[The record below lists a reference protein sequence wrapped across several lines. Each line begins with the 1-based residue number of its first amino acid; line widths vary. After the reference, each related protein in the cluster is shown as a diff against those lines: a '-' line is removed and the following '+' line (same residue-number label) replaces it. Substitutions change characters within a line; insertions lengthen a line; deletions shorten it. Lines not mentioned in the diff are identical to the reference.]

1 MRKIVK
7 TMKFM
12 RSLLLVLTLILQFP
26 LTAIASER
34 YGWMDTQMDALK
46 GFFGCVEVPVFAG
59 LHQAKH
65 TLNLDNSG
73 NWVSTGIK
81 VDKGK
86 LLQIETLANG
96 VLPRPAKYRVLYR
109 IDPRFAVPQIF
120 IQKFDFSA
128 KKYLSDFHRF
138 KGGQLLRY
146 QDIAEMTFKQRII
159 DYNDYF
165 NFNGRDKIPVKKGDV
180 INITM
185 DTTGKFF
192 GSDSEMQS
200 ELFGIG
206 TELLSIYTSTSSFPD
221 NYIFYSNLSQFCDS
235 LADKGI
241 NIFTSLFQKFFC
253 TRYLNLSVGW
263 SSFIGKMDE
272 NIMTPTNWQQIPI
285 CPDKPNGNDNN
296 PLCKYNLGRGMI
308 FTVGGTEIKNETQK
322 FINSPFTGKNFF
334 YHKSDITGALEFKSP
349 WNIEGM
355 YSTDTQIMSKWAS
368 LQSVDDYYTF
378 YAYINSIKPSLDM
391 NFIYMG
397 RYLMEVEIGNSSK
410 VITPDDLKDLQIEYY
425 ISEKAIPNSKTAG
438 TPIGKSF
445 RGNAYEDGF
454 LWLRVINTN
463 PDIIGN
469 IQLKTANY
477 TGTNWFSS
485 VVYDNIIKP
494 LREKFNGL
502 SEVIYRKLISNAAL
516 QNIARLMLVLY
527 IIIYG
532 LMFLAGATQITVTDI
547 VTRVLKIGVVL
558 ALFSETS
565 WTFFSKNLFN
575 VFIEGTEYLM
585 TTVIGVTS
593 SAGNVF
599 GFIDPVIEKYIN
611 GNMWALL
618 FIQLLQI
625 HNGLTFFAIM
635 TIYGILIFFRAVLQ
649 VIVGYCLAFLG
660 LAVMI
665 SLAPFFIIL
674 ILFERTKSMFDN
686 WISTMFSQMIQPT
699 ILLIFLLLIDQI
711 MGEVVTRTV
720 VRACWDIL
728 IPIKIGLDLNHMS
741 IPISFSFTLPF
752 LPGIP
757 FYVPEVRGIGA
768 MTDFF
773 FAPGTFS
780 MLATSTF
787 LFFALCK
794 LADGLVDYVTLVVQY
809 LTNVL
814 AARQD
819 GKLQRGMNP
828 IKDIT
833 SDMEQLAS
841 PITGAAKGVGNFA
854 KEKLIDQKVSRR
866 AAKSDVGNIDYDSEK
881 KSGFNNIPDSNDSP
895 SGNKPDPDFKQPKAE
910 KKEDTE
916 SKSNTSGFGAK
927 KSTIGGKNNFSKLK
941 PEDSKSL
948 TPEDVSNKADTKEKK
963 SSTEEKL
970 TTTPDEKNTT
980 ENINITKSDTAE
992 ESGITEKEKTNKVS
1006 INSSTEDKSINISEK
1021 QNSPR
1026 HEFNKNDSADSKVD
1040 ANLTEEDKE
1049 ISKKEEN
1056 KKISRTDS
1064 QERLKSDSN
1073 YDVLDSQ
1080 NNNQDE
1086 HHEVSPD
1093 KPVVK
1098 EKPQSI
1104 DSNKKLEINSD
1115 SKSSDIQEKIKPSKE
1130 EKNNHQN
1137 EVEKD
1142 DKPTTERKLSK
1153 KLTGKD
1159 D

>member
-1 MRKIVK
+1 M
-7 TMKFM
+7 
-12 RSLLLVLTLILQFP
+12 
-26 LTAIASER
+26 
-34 YGWMDTQMDALK
+34 
-46 GFFGCVEVPVFAG
+46 
-59 LHQAKH
+59 
-65 TLNLDNSG
+65 
-73 NWVSTGIK
+73 
-81 VDKGK
+81 
-86 LLQIETLANG
+86 
-96 VLPRPAKYRVLYR
+96 
-109 IDPRFAVPQIF
+109 
-120 IQKFDFSA
+120 
-128 KKYLSDFHRF
+128 
-138 KGGQLLRY
+138 
-146 QDIAEMTFKQRII
+146 
-159 DYNDYF
+159 
-165 NFNGRDKIPVKKGDV
+165 
-180 INITM
+180 
-185 DTTGKFF
+185 
-192 GSDSEMQS
+192 
-200 ELFGIG
+200 
-206 TELLSIYTSTSSFPD
+206 
-221 NYIFYSNLSQFCDS
+221 
-235 LADKGI
+235 
-241 NIFTSLFQKFFC
+241 
-253 TRYLNLSVGW
+253 
-263 SSFIGKMDE
+263 
-272 NIMTPTNWQQIPI
+272 
-285 CPDKPNGNDNN
+285 
-296 PLCKYNLGRGMI
+296 
-308 FTVGGTEIKNETQK
+308 EI
-322 FINSPFTGKNFF
+322 
-334 YHKSDITGALEFKSP
+334 
-349 WNIEGM
+349 
-355 YSTDTQIMSKWAS
+355 
-368 LQSVDDYYTF
+368 
-378 YAYINSIKPSLDM
+378 
-391 NFIYMG
+391 
-397 RYLMEVEIGNSSK
+397 EIGNSSK
-410 VITPDDLKDLQIEYY
+410 AISPEDLKDLQIEYY
-425 ISEKAIPNSKTAG
+425 ISETAIPTSKTSG
-438 TPIGKSF
+438 TSIGESF
-445 RGNAYEDGF
+445 RGNANEDGF

-463 PDIIGN
+463 PDVTGT
-469 IQLKTANY
+469 IQVKTANY

-485 VVYDNIIKP
+485 VVYDHIVKP

-502 SEVIYRKLISNAAL
+502 SEVIYKKLVSNAAL

-558 ALFSETS
+558 ALFSQTS

-699 ILLIFLLLIDQI
+699 ILLIFFLLIDQI

-757 FYVPEVRGIGA
+757 FYVPEVRGIGS

-833 SDMEQLAS
+833 SDMEKLAS

-854 KEKLIDQKVSRR
+854 KEKLIDQKLSRR
-866 AAKSDVGNIDYDSEK
+866 ATKSDVGNIDYDSEK
-881 KSGFNNIPDSNDSP
+881 KSDSNNLPEAKEPP
-895 SGNKPDPDFKQPKAE
+895 SVNKTEPDTKNPE
-910 KKEDTE
+910 GGKKED
-916 SKSNTSGFGAK
+916 SGVKSNSSGFGSK
-927 KSTIGGKNNFSKLK
+927 KPTIVGKDNPNELK
-941 PEDSKSL
+941 SDNSNSSAPK
-948 TPEDVSNKADTKEKK
+948 DVSWKDGKVKK
-963 SSTEEKL
+963 SSTEEKSITGSDKKD
-970 TTTPDEKNTT
+970 TTGNVNAAQREAVKDSGTTDKETPSKGNTDPST
-980 ENINITKSDTAE
+980 ERKDTTGSKTKDSQKRE
-992 ESGITEKEKTNKVS
+992 LGSGITDKETPSKGNTD
-1006 INSSTEDKSINISEK
+1006 SSTERKDTTESETKDSQKLELGNGTTDKETISKGNTE
-1021 QNSPR
+1021 S
-1026 HEFNKNDSADSKVD
+1026 
-1040 ANLTEEDKE
+1040 LTEKRDTTESETK
-1049 ISKKEEN
+1049 
-1056 KKISRTDS
+1056 DS
-1064 QERLKSDSN
+1064 QRPELTRNDET
-1073 YDVLDSQ
+1073 
-1080 NNNQDE
+1080 QDKVVDNPS
-1086 HHEVSPD
+1086 VSPD
-1093 KPVVK
+1093 KQITETNDHPVDSN
-1098 EKPQSI
+1098 EKPGI
-1104 DSNKKLEINSD
+1104 DSNSKKLD
-1115 SKSSDIQEKIKPSKE
+1115 TQEKIEPHDKKNDTHTDELRKDEKPSSS
-1130 EKNNHQN
+1130 
-1137 EVEKD
+1137 

>member
-1 MRKIVK
+1 MRIIVRA
-7 TMKFM
+7 MKFI
-12 RSLLLVLTLILQFP
+12 RLLLIVLTLLSQFSV
-26 LTAIASER
+26 TAIASER

-46 GFFGCVEVPVFAG
+46 SFFGCVEVPVFAG
-59 LHQAKH
+59 LHQAQH
-65 TLNLDNSG
+65 ALNLDNSG
-73 NWVSTGIK
+73 NWVSTGVK
-81 VDKGK
+81 VEDGK
-86 LLQIETLANG
+86 LLQIDWLASG
-96 VLPRPAKYRVLYR
+96 VSSRPAKYRVLYR

-128 KKYLSDFHRF
+128 KKYLSDFHQF

-146 QDIAEMTFKQRII
+146 QDTAEMTFKQRII
-159 DYNDYF
+159 DYNEYF

-206 TELLSIYTSTSSFPD
+206 TELLSVYTTTSSLPD
-221 NYIFYSNLSQFCDS
+221 NYIFYSSLSQFCDS
-235 LADKGI
+235 IISSKGSILNELSKEICTKHLDLAID
-241 NIFTSLFQKFFC
+241 
-253 TRYLNLSVGW
+253 W
-263 SSFIGKMDE
+263 SSYIGKM
-272 NIMTPTNWQQIPI
+272 NNSIMTPTRWQQIPV
-285 CPDKPNGNDNN
+285 CPDASNGKDNN

-308 FTVGGTEIKNETQK
+308 FTVGGTEIKNEKQK

-334 YHKSDITGALEFKSP
+334 YHKSDITGTLEFKSP
-349 WNIEGM
+349 WSIDGM
-355 YSTDTQIMSKWAS
+355 YSTDTQIMSKWSS
-368 LQSVDDYYTF
+368 LQSVDDYDTF
-378 YAYINSIKPSLDM
+378 YAYMNSIKPSLDM

-397 RYLMEVEIGNSSK
+397 RYLMEVEIGNCSK
-410 VITPDDLKDLQIEYY
+410 VITPEDLKDLKIEYY
-425 ISEKAIPNSKTAG
+425 ISEKTIPNSKTSG
-438 TPIGKSF
+438 TQIGKNF
-445 RGNAYEDGF
+445 RGNANEDGF
-454 LWLRVINTN
+454 LWLRVINPN
-463 PDIIGN
+463 PDVTGN
-469 IQLKTANY
+469 IKVKTANY

-485 VVYDNIIKP
+485 TVYDHIVKP

-532 LMFLAGATQITVTDI
+532 LTFLAGATQITVTDI
-547 VTRVLKIGVVL
+547 VTRVLKIGIVL

-575 VFIEGTEYLM
+575 VFVEGSEYLM

-593 SAGNVF
+593 TAGNIF

-699 ILLIFLLLIDQI
+699 ILLVFFLLIDQI

-773 FAPGTFS
+773 FTPGTFS
-780 MLATSTF
+780 ILATSTF

-833 SDMEQLAS
+833 SDMEKLAS

-854 KEKLIDQKVSRR
+854 KEKFIDQKVSRR
-866 AAKSDVGNIDYDSEK
+866 ATKSDVGNLDYDSEK
-881 KSGFNNIPDSNDSP
+881 KSGFNNLPDSNDSP
-895 SGNKPDPDFKQPKAE
+895 GVNKPEPDAKQPKIE
-910 KKEDTE
+910 KKEDSG
-916 SKSNTSGFGAK
+916 SKSNTSGFGSK
-927 KSTIGGKNNFSKLK
+927 KSAVAGKDSFGKLK
-941 PEDSKSL
+941 SDSNSSL
-948 TPEDVSNKADTKEKK
+948 VPKDAANKDDIKEKK
-963 SSTEEKL
+963 SFAEEKL
-970 TTTPDEKNTT
+970 ITAQNEKDTT
-980 ENINITKSDTAE
+980 EKAIVTEHEATKDRSVIDKEKANINNTDP
-992 ESGITEKEKTNKVS
+992 
-1006 INSSTEDKSINISEK
+1006 STEDKSITNSEE
-1021 QNSPR
+1021 QSLQRQELNR
-1026 HEFNKNDSADSKVD
+1026 NDSTNSKGD
-1040 ANLTEEDKE
+1040 ANLPEEDVE
-1049 ISKKEEN
+1049 LSKKEEN
-1056 KKISRTDS
+1056 KDSSRADS
-1064 QERLKSDSN
+1064 QERLG
-1073 YDVLDSQ
+1073 
-1080 NNNQDE
+1080 
-1086 HHEVSPD
+1086 
-1093 KPVVK
+1093 
-1098 EKPQSI
+1098 I
-1104 DSNKKLEINSD
+1104 NKD
-1115 SKSSDIQEKIKPSKE
+1115 SKSSDAQEEIEPRDK
-1130 EKNNHQN
+1130 EKNNHPD

-1142 DKPTTERKLSK
+1142 AKPTTERKLSK